1 MMIIEC
7 INCNKKFEV
16 DPDLIPEKGRYI
28 QCGSCNHKWFF
39 KKDIEETILEIND
52 EIPINEIKEEIKITK
67 DFNIEKADE
76 KKITEEI
83 LEEKIEIKQ
92 NNHEKTLKKSNILN
106 KIISYLIVAIISF
119 VALIIVL
126 DTFKTPLNNIF
137 PNLELILFNLYET
150 FEDIGLFL
158 KDLIK

>member
-1 MMIIEC
+1 MIIVC
-7 INCNKKFEV
+7 TNCNKKFEV
-16 DPDLIPEKGRYI
+16 DPELIPEKGRSI
-28 QCGSCNHKWFF
+28 QCGSCDHKWFY
-39 KKDIEETILEIND
+39 KKGAQETISEIND
-52 EIPINEIKEEIKITK
+52 VTTGDEIKQEIKIT
-67 DFNIEKADE
+67 EHVADE
-76 KKITEEI
+76 KKIIEES
-83 LEEKIEIKQ
+83 IEDKVEFKQ
-92 NNHEKTLKKSNILN
+92 NNKEKLLKKSNILN

>member
-16 DPDLIPEKGRYI
+16 DPDLIPEKGRSI
-28 QCGSCNHKWFF
+28 QCGSCGHKWFY
-39 KKDIEETILEIND
+39 KKDLFEPSSNTDNEINNEEEIQEITISKDNTENLSIEEEINV
-52 EIPINEIKEEIKITK
+52 EKNLNEESKEDKS
-67 DFNIEKADE
+67 A
-76 KKITEEI
+76 
-83 LEEKIEIKQ
+83 
-92 NNHEKTLKKSNILN
+92 KKSNIFN
-106 KIISYLIVAIISF
+106 KIFSYLIVTIISF

-126 DTFKTPLNNIF
+126 DTFKTPLSNIF
-137 PNLELILFNLYET
+137 PNLEIILFNLYET

>member
-1 MMIIEC
+1 MIIEC
-7 INCNKKFEV
+7 TNCNKKFEV
-16 DPDLIPEKGRYI
+16 DPELIPEKGRSI

-39 KKDIEETILEIND
+39 KKDIQESILEIND

-67 DFNIEKADE
+67 DVNIEKADE

>member
-1 MMIIEC
+1 MIIQC

-16 DPDLIPEKGRYI
+16 DPELIPEKGRSI
-28 QCGSCNHKWFF
+28 QCGSCDHNWFY
-39 KKDIEETILEIND
+39 KKDIPQPSSEIHEEIPLVEEAEEINISNQD
-52 EIPINEIKEEIKITK
+52 IGEI
-67 DFNIEKADE
+67 NIPDE
-76 KKITEEI
+76 KLEDKNDTKEI
-83 LEEKIEIKQ
+83 DDTT
-92 NNHEKTLKKSNILN
+92 NSKKSNVFN

-137 PNLELILFNLYET
+137 PNLEQILFNLYET
-150 FEDIGLFL
+150 FEDIGLFF

>member
-1 MMIIEC
+1 MIIVC
-7 INCNKKFEV
+7 TNCNKKFEV
-16 DPDLIPEKGRYI
+16 DPELVPKKGRSI
-28 QCGSCNHKWFF
+28 QCGSCDHKWFY
-39 KKDIEETILEIND
+39 KKRAQETTSEINYVTTVD
-52 EIPINEIKEEIKITK
+52 EIKQEIKITE
-67 DFNIEKADE
+67 DVAGE
-76 KKITEEI
+76 KKIIEEI
-83 LEEKIEIKQ
+83 VEDKIELKQ
-92 NNHEKTLKKSNILN
+92 NNQEKHIKKSNILN

>member
-1 MMIIEC
+1 MIIEC

-16 DPDLIPEKGRYI
+16 DPELIPEKGRSI
-28 QCGSCNHKWFF
+28 QCGSCNHKWFY
-39 KKDIEETILEIND
+39 KKDTQETILEIND
-52 EIPINEIKEEIKITK
+52 EAPVNEIKEEIKISNDVT
-67 DFNIEKADE
+67 NEIADK

-83 LEEKIEIKQ
+83 VEEKIEINE
-92 NNHEKTLKKSNILN
+92 NNEEKPLKKSNILN
-106 KIISYLIVAIISF
+106 KIISYLVVAIISF

-137 PNLELILFNLYET
+137 PNLELLLFNLYET

>member
-16 DPDLIPEKGRYI
+16 DPDLIPEKGRSI
-28 QCGSCNHKWFF
+28 QCGSCGHKWFH
-39 KKDIEETILEIND
+39 KKDLSELSSNTDNEINN
-52 EIPINEIKEEIKITK
+52 NE
-67 DFNIEKADE
+67 
-76 KKITEEI
+76 
-83 LEEKIEIKQ
+83 EEKQEITISKE
-92 NNHEKTLKKSNILN
+92 NTEKLNIQEQTNEEKNLNELPKEDKSTKKSNIFN
-106 KIISYLIVAIISF
+106 KIFSYLIVIIISF
-119 VALIIVL
+119 VALIIVV

-137 PNLELILFNLYET
+137 PNLEIMLFNLYET

>member
-1 MMIIEC
+1 MIIEC
-7 INCNKKFEV
+7 TNCNKKFEV
-16 DPDLIPEKGRYI
+16 DPELIPEKGRSI
-28 QCGSCNHKWFF
+28 QCGSCDHKWFY
-39 KKDIEETILEIND
+39 KKESQETTSEIND
-52 EIPINEIKEEIKITK
+52 VTIVDEIKQEIKINEDAT
-67 DFNIEKADE
+67 D
-76 KKITEEI
+76 KKEIIEEI
-83 LEEKIEIKQ
+83 VEEKIEIKQ
-92 NNHEKTLKKSNILN
+92 NNQEKPIKKSNILN

>member
-1 MMIIEC
+1 MIIEC
-7 INCNKKFEV
+7 TNCNKKFEV
-16 DPDLIPEKGRYI
+16 DPELIPEKGRSI

-39 KKDIEETILEIND
+39 KKDIEEKILEIND
-52 EIPINEIKEEIKITK
+52 EIPINEIKEEIKISK
-67 DFNIEKADE
+67 DVTNEIADE

-83 LEEKIEIKQ
+83 LEERIEIKL
-92 NNHEKTLKKSNILN
+92 NNEEKPLKKSNILN

-137 PNLELILFNLYET
+137 PNLELLLFNLYET
-150 FEDIGLFL
+150 FEDIGLFV

>member
-16 DPDLIPEKGRYI
+16 DPDLIPEKGRSI
-28 QCGSCNHKWFF
+28 QCGSCGHKWFY
-39 KKDIEETILEIND
+39 KKDLFEPSSNTDNEINIEEEIQEITISKDNTEKLSIQEEINVD
-52 EIPINEIKEEIKITK
+52 KNLNDVSKEDKPE
-67 DFNIEKADE
+67 
-76 KKITEEI
+76 
-83 LEEKIEIKQ
+83 
-92 NNHEKTLKKSNILN
+92 KKSNIFN
-106 KIISYLIVAIISF
+106 KIISYLIVIIISF

-126 DTFKTPLNNIF
+126 DTFKKPLSNIF
-137 PNLELILFNLYET
+137 PNLEIILFNLYET

>member
-1 MMIIEC
+1 MIIEC
-7 INCNKKFEV
+7 ANCNKKFEV
-16 DPDLIPEKGRYI
+16 DPELIPEKGRSI
-28 QCGSCNHKWFF
+28 QCGSCNHKWFY
-39 KKDIEETILEIND
+39 KKDTQETILEIND
-52 EIPINEIKEEIKITK
+52 EAPVNEIKEEIKITK
-67 DFNIEKADE
+67 YFNIDKADE

-83 LEEKIEIKQ
+83 LEERIEIKQ
-92 NNHEKTLKKSNILN
+92 NNEEKPLKKSNILN

-137 PNLELILFNLYET
+137 PNLELLLFNLYET
-150 FEDIGLFL
+150 FEDIGLFV

>member
-1 MMIIEC
+1 MIIQC

-16 DPDLIPEKGRYI
+16 DPELIPEKGRSI
-28 QCGSCNHKWFF
+28 QCGSCNHNWFY
-39 KKDIEETILEIND
+39 KKEIPQQSSEIHEEIPVVEETQEINISNQEVGEINILD
-52 EIPINEIKEEIKITK
+52 ENFEDKTASKQIDDKINS
-67 DFNIEKADE
+67 
-76 KKITEEI
+76 
-83 LEEKIEIKQ
+83 
-92 NNHEKTLKKSNILN
+92 KKSNVFN
-106 KIISYLIVAIISF
+106 KIISYLIVAVISF

-137 PNLELILFNLYET
+137 PNLEQILFNLYET

>member
-1 MMIIEC
+1 MIIQC

-16 DPDLIPEKGRYI
+16 DPELIPEKGRSI
-28 QCGSCNHKWFF
+28 QCGSCNHNWFY
-39 KKDIEETILEIND
+39 KKEIPQQSSEIHEEIPVVEETQEINISNQEVGEINILD
-52 EIPINEIKEEIKITK
+52 ENFEDKTASKQIEDKINS
-67 DFNIEKADE
+67 
-76 KKITEEI
+76 
-83 LEEKIEIKQ
+83 
-92 NNHEKTLKKSNILN
+92 KKSNVFN

-137 PNLELILFNLYET
+137 PNLEQILFNLYET
-150 FEDIGLFL
+150 FEDIGLFF

>member
-1 MMIIEC
+1 MIIEC
-7 INCNKKFEV
+7 TNCNKKFEV
-16 DPDLIPEKGRYI
+16 DPELIPEKGRSI
-28 QCGSCNHKWFF
+28 QCGSCDHKWFY
-39 KKDIEETILEIND
+39 KKDTQETILEVND
-52 EIPINEIKEEIKITK
+52 KTPVNEIKEEIKISNDVT
-67 DFNIEKADE
+67 NEIADK

-83 LEEKIEIKQ
+83 VEEKIEIKP
-92 NNHEKTLKKSNILN
+92 NNEEKPLKKSNILN

-119 VALIIVL
+119 AALIIVL

-137 PNLELILFNLYET
+137 PNLELLLFNLYET

>member
-1 MMIIEC
+1 MIIQC

-16 DPDLIPEKGRYI
+16 DPELIPEKGRSI
-28 QCGSCNHKWFF
+28 QCGSCDHNWFY
-39 KKDIEETILEIND
+39 KKDIPQPSSEIHEEIPVVEETQEINISNQEVG
-52 EIPINEIKEEIKITK
+52 EI
-67 DFNIEKADE
+67 NIPDE
-76 KKITEEI
+76 KLQDKTDTKEI
-83 LEEKIEIKQ
+83 DDTT
-92 NNHEKTLKKSNILN
+92 NLKKSNVFN

-137 PNLELILFNLYET
+137 PNLEQILFNLYET
-150 FEDIGLFL
+150 FEDISLFF

>member
-1 MMIIEC
+1 MIIQC

-16 DPDLIPEKGRYI
+16 DPELIPEKGRSI
-28 QCGSCNHKWFF
+28 QCGSCDHNWFY
-39 KKDIEETILEIND
+39 KKDIPQPSSEIHEEIPVVEETQEINISNQEVG
-52 EIPINEIKEEIKITK
+52 EI
-67 DFNIEKADE
+67 NIPDE
-76 KKITEEI
+76 KLEDKTDTKEIDDKI
-83 LEEKIEIKQ
+83 
-92 NNHEKTLKKSNILN
+92 NSKKSNVFN

-137 PNLELILFNLYET
+137 PNLEQILFNLYET
-150 FEDIGLFL
+150 FEDIGLFF

>member
-1 MMIIEC
+1 MIIEC

-16 DPDLIPEKGRYI
+16 NPELIPEKGRSI
-28 QCGSCNHKWFF
+28 QCGSCNHKWFY
-39 KKDIEETILEIND
+39 KKDTQETILEIND
-52 EIPINEIKEEIKITK
+52 ETPVENTNQEIKINK
-67 DFNIEKADE
+67 DITEDKVDTN
-76 KKITEEI
+76 KITEEI
-83 LEEKIEIKQ
+83 VKDKIESKK
-92 NNHEKTLKKSNILN
+92 NDETKTLKKSNILS

-126 DTFKTPLNNIF
+126 DTFKTQLNNIF
-137 PNLELILFNLYET
+137 PNLELLLFNLYET

>member
-16 DPDLIPEKGRYI
+16 DPNLIPEKGRSI
-28 QCGSCNHKWFF
+28 QCGSCGHKWFH
-39 KKDIEETILEIND
+39 KKDLSEPSSNTDNETN
-52 EIPINEIKEEIKITK
+52 NE
-67 DFNIEKADE
+67 E
-76 KKITEEI
+76 KKQEITI
-83 LEEKIEIKQ
+83 SNDNAKKLSAHKNEEKD
-92 NNHEKTLKKSNILN
+92 LKELSKEDKSANKSNIFN
-106 KIISYLIVAIISF
+106 KIISYLIVIIISF

-126 DTFKTPLNNIF
+126 DTFKTPLSNIF
-137 PNLELILFNLYET
+137 PNLEIILFNLYET

>member
-1 MMIIEC
+1 MIIEC

-16 DPDLIPEKGRYI
+16 NPELIPEKGRSI
-28 QCGSCNHKWFF
+28 QCGSCNHKWFY
-39 KKDIEETILEIND
+39 KKDTQETILEIND
-52 EIPINEIKEEIKITK
+52 ETPVENTNQEIKINK
-67 DFNIEKADE
+67 DITEDKIDTN
-76 KKITEEI
+76 KITEEI
-83 LEEKIEIKQ
+83 VKDKIESKK
-92 NNHEKTLKKSNILN
+92 NDETKTLKKSNILS

-137 PNLELILFNLYET
+137 PNLELLLFNLYET

>member
-1 MMIIEC
+1 MIIQC

-16 DPDLIPEKGRYI
+16 DPELIPEKGRSI
-28 QCGSCNHKWFF
+28 QCGSCDHNWFY
-39 KKDIEETILEIND
+39 KKDISQHSSEIHEEIPVVEETQEINISNQEVGEINILD
-52 EIPINEIKEEIKITK
+52 ENFEDKTASKQIDDKINS
-67 DFNIEKADE
+67 
-76 KKITEEI
+76 
-83 LEEKIEIKQ
+83 
-92 NNHEKTLKKSNILN
+92 KKSNVFN

-137 PNLELILFNLYET
+137 PNLEQILFNLYET
-150 FEDIGLFL
+150 FEDIGLFF

>member
-1 MMIIEC
+1 MIIEC
-7 INCNKKFEV
+7 TNCNKKFEV
-16 DPDLIPEKGRYI
+16 DPELIPEKGRSI

>member
-1 MMIIEC
+1 MIIEC
-7 INCNKKFEV
+7 TNCNKKFEV
-16 DPDLIPEKGRYI
+16 DPELIPEKGRSI
-28 QCGSCNHKWFF
+28 QCGSCDYKWFY
-39 KKDIEETILEIND
+39 KKESQETTSEINNVTLVD
-52 EIPINEIKEEIKITK
+52 EIKQEIKINEDAADK
-67 DFNIEKADE
+67 KEIIEESIEDKVEFKKNNKE
-76 KKITEEI
+76 KP
-83 LEEKIEIKQ
+83 
-92 NNHEKTLKKSNILN
+92 LKKSNILN

>member
-1 MMIIEC
+1 MIIEC

-16 DPDLIPEKGRYI
+16 DPKLIPEKGRSI
-28 QCGSCNHKWFF
+28 QCGSCTHKWFY
-39 KKDIEETILEIND
+39 KKDAQETILEIND
-52 EIPINEIKEEIKITK
+52 ETPVENTNQEIKINK
-67 DFNIEKADE
+67 DITEDKVDTN
-76 KKITEEI
+76 KITEEI
-83 LEEKIEIKQ
+83 VKDKIESKK
-92 NNHEKTLKKSNILN
+92 NDETKTLKKSNILS

-137 PNLELILFNLYET
+137 PNLELLLFNLYET

>member
-1 MMIIEC
+1 MIIEC

-16 DPDLIPEKGRYI
+16 DPELIPEKGRSI
-28 QCGSCNHKWFF
+28 QCGSCNHKWFY
-39 KKDIEETILEIND
+39 KKDTQETILETND
-52 EIPINEIKEEIKITK
+52 EASLDEIEQEIKVTK
-67 DFNIEKADE
+67 DVINKKADE

-83 LEEKIEIKQ
+83 VKERTEIKQ
-92 NNHEKTLKKSNILN
+92 NNEEKPLKKSNILN
-106 KIISYLIVAIISF
+106 KIISYLVVAIISF

-137 PNLELILFNLYET
+137 PNLELLLFNLYET
-150 FEDIGLFL
+150 FEDIGLFV